1 MGRKRRKPF
10 WQNPNVQGMF
20 VILVVG
26 VVATT
31 VLLQNRQPAQQF
43 AKPITAIPT
52 QPQEPEWRGA
62 LENQLENAATAQPSL
77 EVPTN
82 DFVPPTVP
90 IDPNATLEI
99 LQVTQIQPNVF
110 VSSTPTPESVVAE
123 LSPVTQPALQ
133 EATVPFA
140 RSTPVPS
147 PTGIIDAPLDDEAL
161 SELFQPPPEQV
172 PLIRQPNDH
181 FVFQRPV
188 NARGNSRSLFYY
200 PYGSQGLVSRV
211 HHGIDIVNPIGQ
223 PVQAAQDGL
232 VVYAGSTLQDI
243 RINDFEVYVSYGQV
257 VVIKH
262 DFSFKGQDLYTLYA
276 HLSWIEVEEGE
287 LVEMGDV
294 VGLVGE
300 TGYVTGSHVHFEVRI
315 GTNSY
320 ANTYNP
326 LLWMVPYLN
335 HGVIAGRVI
344 DSDGNYINNVT
355 LQINRGGRRVDSTVT
370 YADPTGIVIGRYH
383 VNPDPNWGENFVFGD
398 VEEGQYQIVA
408 LVNGRRFEDT
418 ITVEWGMVNWVE
430 FQVDPPESTPLPP
443 NATQLSDES

>member
-1 MGRKRRKPF
+1 MGRKRRRSF

-26 VVATT
+26 AVATV
-31 VLLQNRQPAQQF
+31 VLLQNRQPAHQF

-52 QPQEPEWRGA
+52 QQQEPEWRGA
-62 LENQLENAATAQPSL
+62 LENQLENAATAEPTL
-77 EVPTN
+77 DVPTSN
-82 DFVPPTVP
+82 FVPPTIPV
-90 IDPNATLEI
+90 DPNATLQI

-110 VSSTPTPESVVAE
+110 ASDT
-123 LSPVTQPALQ
+123 PVTEGLATVEVATQQVFQ

-140 RSTPVPS
+140 RSSPVPS
-147 PTGIIDAPLDDEAL
+147 PTGIVEGSLDEAAI

-188 NARGNSRSLFYY
+188 NARGNSQSLFYY

-211 HHGIDIVNPIGQ
+211 HHGIDIVNPKGQ
-223 PVQAAQDGL
+223 PVQAAQDGV

-243 RINDFEVYVSYGQV
+243 RVDDFEVYASYGQV
-257 VVIKH
+257 VVVKH
-262 DFSFKGQDLYTLYA
+262 DFSYEGEDLFTLYA

-287 LVEMGDV
+287 RVEMGDV
-294 VGLVGE
+294 VGLVGD
-300 TGYVTGSHVHFEVRI
+300 TGYVTGAHVHFEVRI

-326 LLWMVPYLN
+326 LLWMVPFLN

-344 DSDGNYINNVT
+344 DSDGQFINNVT
-355 LQINRGGRRVDSTVT
+355 LQINRGGRRIDSTVT
-370 YADPTGIVIGRYH
+370 YADPTGILIGRFH
-383 VNPDPNWGENFVFGD
+383 VNPDPKWGENFVFGD

-418 ITVEWGMVNWVE
+418 ITVEWGMVNWIE